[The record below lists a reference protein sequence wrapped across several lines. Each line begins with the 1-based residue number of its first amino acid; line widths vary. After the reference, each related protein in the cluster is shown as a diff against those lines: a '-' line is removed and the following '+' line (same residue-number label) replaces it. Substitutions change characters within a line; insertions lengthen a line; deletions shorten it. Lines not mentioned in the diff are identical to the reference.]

1 MRQKPY
7 IDIPNSSDSC
17 WSGWSAIGQALLGHI
32 QKLDKTRVVVTVE
45 CYPGTYTGL
54 DMSALK
60 ASLQPDVVCRA
71 EDLYREEGEIRQL
84 GAQLFSP
91 APPPGTSFPVDLS
104 AYFDETKLSSLH
116 ETIDSFTAGIILIH
130 GVGAHRVWESDVL
143 VYSDLSRWEL
153 LQRMRRQEVG
163 NLGMDN
169 RQTPFSQRLPW
180 AYYLEWPMA
189 DAIKRQLIPTC
200 DFFLETNNWQQPKL
214 AVGEVIRSGLK
225 LATRQPLTL
234 APFFDPSLWDQPVE
248 RAATNDLPATFPLD
262 LEEDN
267 LLFRIDG
274 ELVEFPAL
282 NVWYFQPDAFA
293 GSFENDGSVPVLPLR
308 MEHLDRRQLE
318 WHEMVYYPSD
328 AAFQSLF
335 PALPTMNHTDHYLF
349 LQTGPKA
356 ELLAGLKE
364 TGLTDTD
371 TPLDNLPVPDKKV
384 PRKLLS
390 DLTPERLTS
399 LSVPGGH
406 IHSMGID
413 LEMIHLSTGP
423 SLWRQ
428 LLQRKQ
434 QPGAAITQEQLSAC
448 IEKVPNDA
456 MRIQSFQT
464 PNPDSSRVNWQYWEV
479 ESGSVRGLPSGRL
492 RILCHLGGAS
502 VSLLNPV
509 GETKILEA
517 FQVIILPA
525 SCEATIRAQA
535 SEGTKVLLVEVIP

>member
-1 MRQKPY
+1 
-7 IDIPNSSDSC
+7 
-17 WSGWSAIGQALLGHI
+17 
-32 QKLDKTRVVVTVE
+32 
-45 CYPGTYTGL
+45 
-54 DMSALK
+54 
-60 ASLQPDVVCRA
+60 
-71 EDLYREEGEIRQL
+71 
-84 GAQLFSP
+84 
-91 APPPGTSFPVDLS
+91 
-104 AYFDETKLSSLH
+104 
-116 ETIDSFTAGIILIH
+116 
-130 GVGAHRVWESDVL
+130 
-143 VYSDLSRWEL
+143 
-153 LQRMRRQEVG
+153 
-163 NLGMDN
+163 
-169 RQTPFSQRLPW
+169 
-180 AYYLEWPMA
+180 
-189 DAIKRQLIPTC
+189 
-200 DFFLETNNWQQPKL
+200 
-214 AVGEVIRSGLK
+214 
-225 LATRQPLTL
+225 
-234 APFFDPSLWDQPVE
+234 
-248 RAATNDLPATFPLD
+248 
-262 LEEDN
+262 
-267 LLFRIDG
+267 
-274 ELVEFPAL
+274 
-282 NVWYFQPDAFA
+282 
-293 GSFENDGSVPVLPLR
+293 
-308 MEHLDRRQLE
+308 
-318 WHEMVYYPSD
+318 
-328 AAFQSLF
+328 
-335 PALPTMNHTDHYLF
+335 MNHTDHYLF

>member
-7 IDIPNSSDSC
+7 IDIPDSSDSC

-32 QKLDKTRVVVTVE
+32 QKLDKPRVVVTVE

-91 APPPGTSFPVDLS
+91 APPPEISFPLDLS

-116 ETIDSFTAGIILIH
+116 ETIDSFTTGIILIH

-169 RQTPFSQRLPW
+169 RQAPFSQRLPW

-189 DAIKRQLIPTC
+189 DAIKRELIPTC

-214 AVGEVIRSGLK
+214 AVGEVIRSGLE

-282 NVWYFQPDAFA
+282 NVWYYQPDAFA
-293 GSFENDGSVPVLPLR
+293 GSFEKDGSAPILPLR

-335 PALPTMNHTDHYLF
+335 PALPAMTHTDHYLF
-349 LQTGPKA
+349 LRTGPKA

-364 TGLTDTD
+364 TGLTGTD

-390 DLTPERLTS
+390 DMTPERLTS

-434 QPGAAITQEQLSAC
+434 QPGAALTQEQLSAC
-448 IEKVPNDA
+448 IEKAPNDA
-456 MRIQSFQT
+456 MGIQSLQT

-479 ESGSVRGLPSGRL
+479 KSGSVRGLPSGRL

-517 FQVIILPA
+517 FQVIILPS
-525 SCEATIRAQA
+525 SCEATMRAQA
-535 SEGTKVLLVEVIP
+535 NEGTKVLLVEVIT

>member
-7 IDIPNSSDSC
+7 VDIPDSTNSC
-17 WSGWSAIGQALLGHI
+17 WSGWSSIGQALLDRI
-32 QKLDKTRVVVTVE
+32 QELDMERVVVTVE

-71 EDLYREEGEIRQL
+71 EDLYREEGEIRQM
-84 GAQLFSP
+84 GKRLFSED
-91 APPPGTSFPVDLS
+91 PGTTLPLDLS
-104 AYFDETKLSSLH
+104 AYFDDTKLASLH
-116 ETIDSFTAGIILIH
+116 DTIGSLTSGIILIH
-130 GVGAHRVWESDVL
+130 GVGAHRVWDSHLL

-163 NLGMDN
+163 NVGMNN
-169 RQTPFSQRLPW
+169 RQATFSERLAW

-189 DAIKRQLIPTC
+189 NAIKRQLIPTC

-214 AVGEVIRSGLK
+214 ATGEAIRSGLE

-248 RAATNDLPATFPLD
+248 RATTNDLPATFPLD

-274 ELVEFPAL
+274 QLVEFPAL
-282 NVWYFQPDAFA
+282 NVWYYLPEAFA
-293 GSFENDGSVPVLPLR
+293 GAPENGSVPVQTLR
-308 MEHLDRRQLE
+308 MEHHDRRQLE

-328 AAFQSLF
+328 AAFQTVF
-335 PALPTMNHTDHYLF
+335 PALPSMNHSDHYLF
-349 LQTGPKA
+349 LRTGSKA
-356 ELLAGLKE
+356 ELLAGLKTTRL
-364 TGLTDTD
+364 TGTD
-371 TPLDNLPVPDKKV
+371 TPLDNLPIPDKKV

-390 DLTPERLTS
+390 ALTPKRLTC

-406 IHSMGID
+406 MHSMGID

-423 SLWRQ
+423 ALWRQ

-434 QPGAAITQEQLSAC
+434 QPGAALTQKQLSAC
-448 IEKVPNDA
+448 IEKPPNDE
-456 MRIQSFQT
+456 MRTQSLLDTT
-464 PNPDSSRVNWQYWEV
+464 PKSLGLDWHYLEV
-479 ESGSVRGLPSGRL
+479 KGGSVQELSAGRL
-492 RILCHLGGAS
+492 RVLCHLGGAS
-502 VSLLNPV
+502 ISLLNAISEPR
-509 GETKILEA
+509 TLEA
-517 FQVIILPA
+517 FQVIVLPA
-525 SCEATIRAQA
+525 SCEATLRAQKNDTA
-535 SEGTKVLLVEVIP
+535 DILLVEVAS